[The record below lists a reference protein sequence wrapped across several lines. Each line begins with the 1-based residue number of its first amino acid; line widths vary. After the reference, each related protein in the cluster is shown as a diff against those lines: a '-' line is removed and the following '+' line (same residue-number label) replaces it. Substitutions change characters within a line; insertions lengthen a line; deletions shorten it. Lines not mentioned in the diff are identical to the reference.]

1 MINVEDNV
9 VFRFLFR
16 FRFLFQF
23 SFSDSESV
31 DFCELFHDFSET
43 KNAAALAEK
52 SQINSYLIK
61 QSYYRY
67 CCKSDIAIFSPA
79 FIVTGNHSL
88 IKLFK
93 IKTVLLANDSRLVI
107 KEMSLNVDD
116 LFLEVKELSLCHEF

>member
-16 FRFLFQF
+16 FRFRFHFRFQF

-43 KNAAALAEK
+43 KNAAAFAEK
-52 SQINSYLIK
+52 SQINSYLIR

-67 CCKSDIAIFSPA
+67 CCKSDIAIFAPA

-88 IKLFK
+88 IILFK
-93 IKTVLLANDSRLVI
+93 GSVREK
-107 KEMSLNVDD
+107 
-116 LFLEVKELSLCHEF
+116 